1 MKKQNMYV
9 LGGAVVLIL
18 ILFVVG
24 KITQQAAATTWPG
37 TDIACIASHE
47 AAVVH
52 FHPHLDIYVD
62 GVPETIPANTGINDT
77 CMANLHTHDTS
88 GTIHVES
95 SDVGAI
101 NDFVLGDF
109 FMVWGQPIEREGYDL
124 SATVNGNSVAA
135 TDLATLKLVDDQQI
149 VFNYTAH
156 DGMATSTDQATS
168 TEVTD

>member
-1 MKKQNMYV
+1 MKKQNTYV
-9 LGGAVVLIL
+9 LVGAVVIIL
-18 ILFVVG
+18 ILFIVG
-24 KITQQAAATTWPG
+24 KITRQATATTWPG

-52 FHPHLDIYVD
+52 FHPHLDIFVD

-95 SDVGAI
+95 SNAGAI

-109 FMVWGQPIEREGYDL
+109 FTVWGQPIERDGYDL
-124 SATVNGNSVAA
+124 AATVNGKPVATA
-135 TDLATLKLVDDQQI
+135 DLANLKLVDDQQI
-149 VFNYTAH
+149 VFNYTTK
-156 DGMATSTDQATS
+156 GQMATSTDQAADV
-168 TEVTD
+168 EVTE